1 MRQAAGKKNVEYIK
15 KLSNEYSLPDNHF
28 RNLDTL
34 LLQITCPCLTEIP
47 KSPGMPFLYEKNEA
61 NQGLIE
67 QLRSDESLI
76 FDNTPLCNISYFFQ
90 NRVDFFIGKNF
101 HEYKLEDYISICISL
116 SMGKNLKIGNDEE
129 NKSKDDLKEK
139 TDKIKNYS
147 KDFFIRGIRTNQLRS
162 KFEPKHNELINELLN
177 YYNPIISFQALP
189 IKQEADPRI
198 EYMKQKTLKMLELL
212 QTLPK

>member
-1 MRQAAGKKNVEYIK
+1 
-15 KLSNEYSLPDNHF
+15 
-28 RNLDTL
+28 
-34 LLQITCPCLTEIP
+34 
-47 KSPGMPFLYEKNEA
+47 
-61 NQGLIE
+61 
-67 QLRSDESLI
+67 
-76 FDNTPLCNISYFFQ
+76 
-90 NRVDFFIGKNF
+90 
-101 HEYKLEDYISICISL
+101 
-116 SMGKNLKIGNDEE
+116 MGKNLKIGNDEE